1 MITQLGRNGIRL
13 MQQFGRAGIFLG
25 RLLCRLPRIV
35 RTFPMIISQIVN
47 VGVRSLS
54 IIGLSALF
62 IGMVVALQGYS
73 TLVKFGADIQLGQ
86 LLALSILR
94 ELAPV
99 VTALLFA
106 GRAGSALTAEIGL
119 MKTTEQLNSLEMM
132 GVDPVWRVAYPR
144 FWAALISLP
153 LLTTI
158 FAAIAI
164 WGGYIVGI
172 YWLGLDAGSFWSN
185 MQSAV
190 DFRSD
195 VIAGLSKSLVFG
207 VLVAWIAIYH
217 GYASTPTAEGIGQ
230 ATTRS
235 VVHAS
240 LAILCFDF
248 VLTSFMLGAW

>member
-1 MITQLGRNGIRL
+1 MITTLGRNSIRVL
-13 MQQFGRAGIFLG
+13 RGMGSAGIFLAQ
-25 RLLCRLPRIV
+25 LLIRKPRVV
-35 RTFPMIISQIVN
+35 RTFPMIISQVVN

-54 IIGLSALF
+54 IVSLSALF

-132 GVDPVWRVAYPR
+132 GVDPIWRVAYPR
-144 FWAALISLP
+144 FWAAVISLP
-153 LLTTI
+153 ILTTI
-158 FAAIAI
+158 FSAVAI
-164 WGGYIVGI
+164 WGGYMVAVA
-172 YWLGLDAGSFWSN
+172 WLGMDAGAFWAN
-185 MQSAV
+185 MQNSV
-190 DFRSD
+190 SFYDD
-195 VIAGLSKSLVFG
+195 VLLGLSKSIVFG
-207 VLVAWIAIYH
+207 ILTAWIAIYH
-217 GYASTPTAEGIGQ
+217 GYASEPTAAGMAQ

-240 LAILCFDF
+240 LAILGMDF
-248 VLTSFMLGAW
+248 ILTLLMLGAW